1 MTNRHSDPQNANFSG
16 SSVTNTQARR
26 DDSAKVDEAK
36 LREMRTK
43 KFGGIGDVRDDK
55 M

>member
-1 MTNRHSDPQNANFSG
+1 MAQNPNFSG
-16 SSVTNTQARR
+16 SSDTNTQGTR
-26 DDSAKVDEAK
+26 DESAKVDEAK
-36 LREMRTK
+36 LREMRTR